1 VKQIGLVLLLMFGGS
16 LAGIYY
22 IWHEATKVPDWVSKT
37 PPQMSP
43 NVQQTQTNLERRIQA
58 QVRQSQVPQTIA
70 QVTPLPI
77 ALPSAPQSAPQ
88 PIEKPKV
95 EVKVSSSELN
105 DLIAAKVTDQSKGNS
120 LPKSVKGFHTA
131 VENETL
137 KTGAIVDMKELQ
149 SSNLGA
155 KDQEL
160 VSKIAQNFPML
171 GQQDVYIGVSG
182 KPKVQDGKL
191 KFDRDTKVQIGNLSL
206 TVDEIAARLGISP
219 EQVQEKLNMQF
230 QLQGLDLKDIELQN
244 GTATL
249 RGTPKAESSPTQP

>member
-1 VKQIGLVLLLMFGGS
+1 VKHIGLVLLLMFGGS

-22 IWHEATKVPDWVSKT
+22 IWHEATKVPDWISKT
-37 PPQMSP
+37 PPQPSP
-43 NVQQTQTNLERRIQA
+43 SFQQTQTKIERRIQA
-58 QVRQSQVPQTIA
+58 QVQQSQASQTVV

-77 ALPSAPQSAPQ
+77 SVPQSPQ
-88 PIEKPKV
+88 PTEKPKV

-105 DLIAAKVTDQSKGNS
+105 DLIASKMTDKTQGDT

-160 VSKIAQNFPML
+160 VSKITQNFPML
-171 GQQDVYIGVSG
+171 GKKDVYIGVAG

-206 TVDEIAARLGISP
+206 TVDEIADRLGVSP
-219 EQVQEKLNMQF
+219 EQVQERLNMQF
-230 QLQGLDLKDIELQN
+230 QLQGMDLQGIELQD
-244 GTATL
+244 GGAML
-249 RGTPKAESSPTQP
+249 RGTPKPEVTPVQR